1 MYCNSTSFFE
11 AKYISWTNEEDARW
25 RAIRGSTGVNI
36 VSSNGFAELRKM
48 SGTRALGSTIFQAVD
63 LDPDVKEALAFH
75 GEGELSWSQV
85 YDIIEFL
92 GGAEEIAK
100 AKLASKEKTD
110 IVRQTANHYRHQGSI
125 RKNTLPPNP
134 PQLAE
139 VVDFARGLLKRWIS
153 SRL

>member
-1 MYCNSTSFFE
+1 
-11 AKYISWTNEEDARW
+11 
-25 RAIRGSTGVNI
+25 
-36 VSSNGFAELRKM
+36 M
-48 SGTRALGSTIFQAVD
+48 SGTRPLGAAIFQAID
-63 LDPDVKEALAFH
+63 LNPDVKEALALH

-100 AKLASKEKTD
+100 AKLASKEKTS
-110 IVRQTANHYRHQGSI
+110 IVRRTANHYRHQGSI
-125 RKNTLPPNP
+125 RKYTLPPNP

-139 VVDFARGLLKRWIS
+139 GVDFVRSLLKRWIA

>member
-1 MYCNSTSFFE
+1 
-11 AKYISWTNEEDARW
+11 
-25 RAIRGSTGVNI
+25 
-36 VSSNGFAELRKM
+36 M
-48 SGTRALGSTIFQAVD
+48 SGAQPLGSAICQAID
-63 LDPDVKEALAFH
+63 LDPAVKEALALH

-100 AKLASKEKTD
+100 AKLASTEKTN
-110 IVRQTANHYRHQGSI
+110 IVRRTANHYRHQGSI
-125 RKNTLPPNP
+125 RKYKLPPNP

-139 VVDFARGLLKRWIS
+139 GVDFARGLLKRWIL